1 MKQCRLYK
9 SRLWSTKRPE
19 ARNTGEPLLRST
31 EHTHTH
37 NYETTFRSP
46 LPYCSCSEESETTN
60 ALLNRVSFRMYDNL
74 HLNHKEYIN
83 NIKNI

>member
-31 EHTHTH
+31 EHTHTQLWDH
-37 NYETTFRSP
+37 LQIS
-46 LPYCSCSEESETTN
+46 S
-60 ALLNRVSFRMYDNL
+60 AILLMLRGEWDY
-74 HLNHKEYIN
+74 
-83 NIKNI
+83 